1 MASTWAVPGLFSI
14 DFCFHSILFHVT
26 QLLQLLVSVTEWQR
40 LKHFSSPIIFQ
51 FLIAKP

>member
-26 QLLQLLVSVTEWQR
+26 QLLQLLVSVTEWQE
-40 LKHFSSPIIFQ
+40 FSSIND
-51 FLIAKP
+51 